1 MLQTAW
7 DNNKQ
12 NMLRGKLFKSD
23 LYQVDES
30 CLVISVLVYS
40 LVVAYIHVVGYMYMY
55 IKWRTPQLRFRLM
68 SDFVNAMINVD

>member
-12 NMLRGKLFKSD
+12 DMLRGKLFKSD

-55 IKWRTPQLRFRLM
+55 IK
-68 SDFVNAMINVD
+68 